1 MGDVLHRRSGLRE
14 SYTLIDSEDERR
26 FSVLVM
32 HMDFKA
38 LSFDFE
44 FNVQEHSNRNFM
56 KDMLLYHEN
65 LQLEYQNEQ
74 V

>member
-1 MGDVLHRRSGLRE
+1 MRDVLHRQFGLRE

-26 FSVLVM
+26 FSVLGI
-32 HMDFKA
+32 HMDLKA

-44 FNVQEHSNRNFM
+44 FNVQEHSDLNFM
-56 KDMLLYHEN
+56 KDMLLYHEK
-65 LQLEYQNEQ
+65 LQLEYQNKQ

>member
-1 MGDVLHRRSGLRE
+1 MRDVLHRQFGLRE

-26 FSVLVM
+26 FSVLVIYM
-32 HMDFKA
+32 NFKA

-44 FNVQEHSNRNFM
+44 LNVQEHSDPNFRR
-56 KDMLLYHEN
+56 DMFLYHEK
-65 LQLEYQNEQ
+65 LQLEYKNKQ